1 VQKGPAINLR
11 RHGPTPFHHEEL
23 EANAGFAMPPWQ
35 AAGADSHR
43 NADLGDNKVKA
54 GIEFTALF
62 ATPDSSILAL

>member
-1 VQKGPAINLR
+1 
-11 RHGPTPFHHEEL
+11 
-23 EANAGFAMPPWQ
+23 MPPWQ

-43 NADLGDNKVKA
+43 NADLGANKVKA